1 MATNDQQP
9 RGVHLVGSLPLGG
22 AEDVFRTAS
31 AVLGGH
37 LRRLPDGETGE
48 RARWIMWQIPVLANH
63 PQLEAVP
70 GHANP
75 YTGAPVFRLR
85 AGVDPGRLEFERIGY
100 AAAALDSYRVF
111 AHLKQEGVIP
121 RHVRF
126 QVSIPPPSAPTFALV
141 AAESRAAVGPA
152 LERRL
157 LAELDQIAAAVPHEE
172 LAIQW
177 DVATEVSAWEG
188 RQANVPEQLDVVRQ
202 GITEQLARLGMRVP
216 ADVELGYHFCY
227 GDYQHKHSKEPDD
240 LGTCV
245 ALSNRVSAAVTRQI
259 QWIHM
264 PVPIERDDEDYF
276 TPLKDL
282 RLHPESEVY
291 LGLVHIRD
299 GEKGARRRIATARRV
314 RPEFGVA
321 TECGLGRR
329 PPERGGRP
337 DTLDRLL
344 QIHAAVAAPVAW

>member
-1 MATNDQQP
+1 MATNDPQP
-9 RGVHLVGSLPLGG
+9 RGVHLVGSFPLGG
-22 AEDVFRTAS
+22 AEEVFRTAS

-37 LRRLPDGETGE
+37 LRRVPDGETGE
-48 RARWIMWQIPVLANH
+48 RARWIIWQLPVLANH
-63 PQLEAVP
+63 PQLEPVP
-70 GHANP
+70 GYANP
-75 YTGAPVFRLR
+75 YTGSPAFRLR
-85 AGVDPGRLEFERIGY
+85 AGVDPGELAFEHIGY

-111 AHLKQEGVIP
+111 ARLKQEGVIP

-126 QVSIPPPSAPTFALV
+126 QVCIPPPSAPTFAFV
-141 AAESRAAVGPA
+141 AAEARAAVGSA

-157 LAELDQIAAAVPHEE
+157 LAELDQIAAGIPHDE

-188 RQANVPEQLDVVRQ
+188 RQANVPDQLEAVRES
-202 GITEQLARLGMRVP
+202 ITEQLARLGMRVP

-245 ALSNRVSAAVTRQI
+245 ALSNRVSASVTRSI

-264 PVPIERDDEDYF
+264 PVPIERDDEAYF
-276 TPLKDL
+276 APLKDL
-282 RLHPESEVY
+282 HLHPETELY
-291 LGLVHIRD
+291 LGLVHSRD
-299 GEKGARRRIATARRV
+299 GEEGTRRRIATARRV
-314 RPEFGVA
+314 RPAFGVA

-329 PPERGGRP
+329 PPERGGQP

-344 QIHAAVAAPVAW
+344 RIHAAVATPVAG